1 MKHIHDTTK
10 AVRFVVVQVLVA
22 GVPCP
27 VDAGSVTATSVACRV
42 PSLAGQLLAEYWQ
55 LPSGTYNL
63 PGDIDT
69 YTNPGGL
76 NLHTRLLVAGLQH
89 C

>member
-1 MKHIHDTTK
+1 MHSTTK
-10 AVRFVVVQVLVA
+10 AVWVNVLQVLVA

-27 VDAGSVTATSVACRV
+27 VDVGSVTATSIACRV

-69 YTNPGGL
+69 YTNPGEPGL
-76 NLHTRLLVAGLQH
+76 GGHVVDRPKA
-89 C
+89 